1 MDTKNLQELL
11 DTLKAQDGGVVLRV
25 GEKPE
30 AVVLSIE
37 KYNELL
43 VNLATNTSL
52 EALETV
58 AQAVEEINLQTEI
71 KPNIL
76 VTGGAG
82 YIGSH
87 TVKLLLEKG
96 YGVVVVDNLVTGNRS
111 FVPPEVPF
119 YELDILN
126 TDQLEA
132 VIVEHNINAIIH
144 FAASLEVAES
154 VEQPLSYLNNNL
166 IGTLSVLV
174 AASKHNIEQIVF
186 SSTAAVYGEQEI
198 IPIKEDAE
206 LRPNNPYGHT
216 KMLCEQLLGYFA
228 QFLNLKVTIFRYFNV
243 AGTKS
248 EWGLH
253 DTHANSH
260 LLPAILDVASGKKEI
275 FKVNGTDYNTID
287 GTCVRDYIHVLDV
300 AEAHIRALEVPT
312 SEQIRVYNIGTGKG
326 MSVKEMINHVAE
338 VTERMI
344 PMQAGERRKGDAAI
358 TIADNSK
365 IKSELGFI
373 PQYSEPELLIHTAWE
388 SYKSTH

>member
-58 AQAVEEINLQTEI
+58 AQAVDELSLQTEA

-87 TVKLLLEKG
+87 TVRLLLEKG
-96 YGVVVVDNLVTGNRS
+96 YGVVVVDNLVTGNQS
-111 FVPPEVPF
+111 FVPSEVPF
-119 YELDILN
+119 YELDIKN
-126 TDQLEA
+126 TEQLEA
-132 VIVEHNINAIIH
+132 VIVEHDIKAIIH
-144 FAASLEVAES
+144 FAASLEVKES
-154 VEQPLSYLNNNL
+154 TEQPLEYLSNNL
-166 IGTLSVLV
+166 IGTLSVVV
-174 AASKHNIEQIVF
+174 AASKHNVEHVVF
-186 SSTAAVYGEQEI
+186 SSTAAVYGEQDK
-198 IPIKEDAE
+198 IPIPESAE
-206 LRPNNPYGHT
+206 LRPNNPYGHS
-216 KMLCEQLLGYFA
+216 KMLCEQLLAYFA
-228 QFLNLKVTIFRYFNV
+228 SYLNLKVTIFRYFNV
-243 AGTKS
+243 AGCKS
-248 EWGLH
+248 EWGLY
-253 DTHANSH
+253 DTHASSH
-260 LLPAILDVASGKKEI
+260 LLPTILDVASGKKDVFI
-275 FKVNGTDYNTID
+275 VNGTDYNTVD

-300 AEAHIRALEVPT
+300 AEAHIRALEVPAK
-312 SEQIRVYNIGTGKG
+312 EQVRVYNIGTGKG

-344 PMQAGERRKGDAAI
+344 PMQVGERRDGDAAI
-358 TIADNSK
+358 TVADNSK
-365 IKSELGFI
+365 IKTELGFTA
-373 PQYSEPELLIHTAWE
+373 QYSEPELLIHTAWE
-388 SYKSTH
+388 SYKNSH